1 MSFILD
7 ALRKSES
14 RRRSGQAPQLGD
26 HHGDHPAVGRRRRP
40 AILVIAL
47 AIAVPVVVAAVAVI
61 YFEPGFLDRD
71 NSAPATA
78 ESSAGDTQ
86 SPRPEQLAMAETD
99 EAEAES
105 RIEQSAADDATETRQ
120 RRRRVRTPPPE
131 DDAAG
136 SDARSEPR
144 ERIVTDP
151 DEATEEIRREVERAE
166 RRVAQPDDETAD
178 ERRSRTPPPAEAEVE
193 GEAEPEVNEEAWR
206 PDAAEYVRAWELPL
220 AVRRELPDLDLSI
233 HVFAPEPDKRFV
245 LINGERRVAGDELGG
260 GARLVEIRREGAL
273 VDFRDH
279 RFLLE
284 P

>member
-40 AILVIAL
+40 AILVMLL
-47 AIAVPVVVAAVAVI
+47 AIAVPVVVAAVAVV
-61 YFEPGFLDRD
+61 YFEPAFLDRD
-71 NSAPATA
+71 DSAPATA
-78 ESSAGDTQ
+78 ESSGGDTQ

-99 EAEAES
+99 EDEAES
-105 RIEQSAADDATETRQ
+105 GIEQSASDDTTETRQ
-120 RRRRVRTPPPE
+120 RRRRRTPPPE
-131 DDAAG
+131 DDEAG
-136 SDARSEPR
+136 GDARNEPR

-151 DEATEEIRREVERAE
+151 DEAMEEIQREVERAD
-166 RRVAQPDDETAD
+166 RRMAQPDNESTD
-178 ERRSRTPPPAEAEVE
+178 ERRTRTPPPAEPEVE
-193 GEAEPEVNEEAWR
+193 EEAEPEAGDEAWR
-206 PDAAEYVRAWELPL
+206 PEAPEYVRAWELPL
-220 AVRRELPDLDLSI
+220 AVRREMPDLDLSI
-233 HVFAPEPDKRFV
+233 HVFAPEADKRFV